1 MTRGNAQLNK
11 RELVISTWRRLG
23 EPQVGELALREI
35 QTAMSEAF
43 GHEGVLSP
51 AATARILADEGA
63 ELSHP
68 EIIELDVS
76 WRQSQIEREDRKL
89 RSLSGWSP
97 EDQLPLKQAE
107 SLIKKLE
114 KLRARFEQNGDDETL
129 RQIRTLAISAR
140 QAAMLKVENRA
151 LVEAERAEQSEIVEW
166 FGIWLQTPNLFTQ
179 WLELR
184 KSSPDF
190 RKRFAQED

>member
-1 MTRGNAQLNK
+1 MSRGNSKLNK
-11 RELVISTWRRLG
+11 RELVISIWRRLG
-23 EPQVGELALREI
+23 EPQVGELALRKI
-35 QTAMSEAF
+35 QSAMSEAF

-51 AATARILADEGA
+51 AAIARILADEDA
-63 ELSHP
+63 ELRHP
-68 EIIELDVS
+68 EIIELDAS
-76 WRQSQIEREDRKL
+76 WRESQLEREGEKL
-89 RSLSGWSP
+89 RTLSAWSP
-97 EDQLPLKQAE
+97 EDQLRLKQAE

-114 KLRARFEQNGDDETL
+114 KLRARFERAGDDETL

-140 QAAMLKVENRA
+140 QAARSRSESKVLA
-151 LVEAERAEQSEIVEW
+151 EAERVEQLEIAEW

-190 RKRFAQED
+190 RKRFARED